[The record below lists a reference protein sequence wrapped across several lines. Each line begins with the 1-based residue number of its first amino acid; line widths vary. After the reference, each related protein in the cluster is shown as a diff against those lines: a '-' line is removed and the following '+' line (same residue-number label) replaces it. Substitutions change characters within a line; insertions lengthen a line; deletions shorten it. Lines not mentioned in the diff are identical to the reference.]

1 MPTELNMVI
10 GIDMADTSATR
21 RGISNTTT
29 MITDITDISNSRR
42 KFTTDSLTTLLWSVI
57 MLRRTSFGSSCLK
70 SSICLRT
77 SLPIFTMSLPGR
89 ISTESS
95 THFLPFDLMYL
106 SICGYSRTIRATSF
120 RRITSP
126 VGVE

>member
-42 KFTTDSLTTLLWSVI
+42 KFTTDSLTTLL
-57 MLRRTSFGSSCLK
+57 
-70 SSICLRT
+70 
-77 SLPIFTMSLPGR
+77 
-89 ISTESS
+89 
-95 THFLPFDLMYL
+95 
-106 SICGYSRTIRATSF
+106 
-120 RRITSP
+120 
-126 VGVE
+126 

>member
-70 SSICLRT
+70 
-77 SLPIFTMSLPGR
+77 
-89 ISTESS
+89 
-95 THFLPFDLMYL
+95 
-106 SICGYSRTIRATSF
+106 
-120 RRITSP
+120 
-126 VGVE
+126 